1 MPITLTTL
9 FTSPQDIWD
18 VLSTEGVDLR
28 EDDHNLATGQ
38 IVVTT
43 ADALAGATTM
53 TVAALPVALLAGAQ
67 LTFDSAGM
75 SVPVTAQL
83 SAAANLGATSLSV
96 AALTS
101 AIPSAA
107 QARDSGVNAATG
119 ARLLVAARKGTSKV
133 KLYCNQR
140 YDDSQ
145 LKLSG
150 TVVDWATDIAVWW
163 MCRRRVQS
171 VPKTVSAALEMALEE
186 LKAVY
191 AGQLSI
197 EDIGTRGSDWPT
209 VTNITVRPGYNGMQ
223 ARVEPA
229 ISEGTPTAYG
239 QFIDW
244 NSAAS
249 LWT

>member
-1 MPITLTTL
+1 MPITLSTL

-28 EDDHNLATGQ
+28 QDDHGLSTGQ
-38 IVVTT
+38 IIRTS

-53 TVAALPVALLAGAQ
+53 TVDAIPVSLLSGAQ

-75 SVPVTAQL
+75 SVPVTVQL
-83 SAAANLGATSLSV
+83 SAVALLGATTLSV
-96 AALTS
+96 VALSS
-101 AIPSAA
+101 AITSTA

-145 LKLSG
+145 LRLSG
-150 TVVDWATDIAVWW
+150 TVTDWATDIAVWF

-171 VPKTVSAALEMALEE
+171 VPKSVQGAFEMALEE

-191 AGQLSI
+191 AGQLSV
-197 EDIGTRGSDWPT
+197 EDIGTRGADWPS
-209 VTNITVRPGYNGMQ
+209 VSNITVRPGYNGMQ

-229 ISEGTPTAYG
+229 ISEGTPTAYS
-239 QFIDW
+239 QYIDW

-249 LWT
+249 LWA